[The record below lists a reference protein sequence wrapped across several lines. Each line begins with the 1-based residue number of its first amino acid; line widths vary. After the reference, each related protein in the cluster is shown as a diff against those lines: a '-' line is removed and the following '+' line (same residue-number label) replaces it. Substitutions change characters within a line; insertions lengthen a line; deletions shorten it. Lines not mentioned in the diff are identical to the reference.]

1 MGLGGCRVLVL
12 VVLEIGSGKIKIS
25 FRGYD
30 TGLEEATNRIANHLI
45 ASTRL
50 KTFNS

>member
-1 MGLGGCRVLVL
+1 MGLGGCRALVL
-12 VVLEIGSGKIKIS
+12 VVLEIGSGKSKFHS
-25 FRGYD
+25 GGYD